1 MPGSILPLRLEVF
14 EMALPESLEGA
25 FSVLRRAYP
34 EGVPESDYLPLLAFL
49 WDEMSKR
56 ALARVVAELT
66 ERDPDDVYHDA
77 HAATSG
83 RRPAESDV
91 ARVRQLLE
99 ANGWEHEELPPSDPG
114 TEVTREDIARRFGG
128 EADSPDA

>member
-1 MPGSILPLRLEVF
+1 
-14 EMALPESLEGA
+14 MALPESLERV

-34 EGVPESDYLPLLAFL
+34 EGVPESDYLPLLVFL

-66 ERDPDDVYHDA
+66 GRDPDGVYHDA

-83 RRPAESDV
+83 RPPAESDV
-91 ARVRQLLE
+91 ARVGRLLE
-99 ANGWEHEELPPSDPG
+99 EKGWEHEELPPPDPG

-128 EADSPDA
+128 QAD

>member
-1 MPGSILPLRLEVF
+1 MPGSILPIRLRVF
-14 EMALPESLEGA
+14 DMALPESLEGA

-34 EGVPESDYLPLLAFL
+34 EGVPQSDYLPLLAFL
-49 WDEMSKR
+49 WDEMSTR

-66 ERDPDDVYHDA
+66 GRDPDDVYHDA

-83 RRPAESDV
+83 RHPPESEV

-99 ANGWEHEELPPSDPG
+99 EKGWEHEELPPPDPG

-128 EADSPDA
+128 QPDSPDA